1 MEHRIWNRESEC
13 MKRAE
18 LEKLQL
24 ERLRAL
30 IDYCDKNVKFY
41 HDRFE
46 KNNITAERIKQLS
59 DIQYIPYT
67 TKEDLRDNYPF
78 GLFLSGQQI
87 DKMSQLFEIDNE
99 GIPLDKLYPGYAE
112 WVNSQGAYQAGWYK
126 W

>member
-13 MKRAE
+13 MKRAD

-59 DIQYIPYT
+59 DIQ
-67 TKEDLRDNYPF
+67 
-78 GLFLSGQQI
+78 
-87 DKMSQLFEIDNE
+87 
-99 GIPLDKLYPGYAE
+99 
-112 WVNSQGAYQAGWYK
+112 
-126 W
+126 